1 MEDLGDEPRL
11 NAKGDVVQHGAASTV
26 VGGPPASRAGA
37 EYDESALFDEA
48 GRLVFSCTPRVSPR
62 ATLVIASSL
71 FAEFQRNYRRE
82 VLLSRAAAA
91 AGLGAIRFHYRGVGN
106 SVGEPVTP
114 NLDTMADDLAAIVS
128 SVATPYTVIAATR
141 LGALAAVKLRDRFDL
156 PLVLWEPVLDGTRW
170 VEEVIRAS
178 MARRVAEGDEVSADS
193 IREGW
198 RTDGEVFVLGE
209 TVPASIVDQVATTRL
224 LDGITSSSP
233 ILLVQMGRNERVRPD
248 IERARKDLTQRGVPT
263 EVLPVV
269 ARQAWWVN
277 EGGDLFRPLETD
289 ESTDLINQGVLRW
302 AKKVT
307 E

>member
-1 MEDLGDEPRL
+1 MEAQGDEPRP
-11 NAKGDVVQHGAASTV
+11 NAKRDVVREAAASSV
-26 VGGPPASRAGA
+26 VGGPTASRAEA
-37 EYDESALFDEA
+37 TYDESAHFDEA
-48 GRLVFSCTPRVSPR
+48 GRLVFRCTPRGSPR

-71 FAEFQRNYRRE
+71 YAEFQRNYRRE

-91 AGLGAIRFHYRGVGN
+91 AGLGAVRFHYRGAGN
-106 SVGEPVTP
+106 SVGEPITP
-114 NLDTMADDLAAIVS
+114 DLDTMADDLAAIVS
-128 SVATPYTVIAATR
+128 SVATPSTVIVATR

-170 VEEVIRAS
+170 VEEVVRAS
-178 MARRVAEGDEVSADS
+178 MARHVAEGAAVTADS

-209 TVPASIVDQVATTRL
+209 TVPAGIVDQVATTRL

-233 ILLVQMGRNERVRPD
+233 VLVVQMGRNERVRPNF
-248 IERARKDLTQRGVPT
+248 ERAREDLTQRGVPT

-289 ESTDLINQGVLRW
+289 ESTDLINQGMLRW
-302 AKKVT
+302 VAEVT
-307 E
+307 R

>member
-11 NAKGDVVQHGAASTV
+11 NARRDVVKHAAASTV

-37 EYDESALFDEA
+37 AYDESALFDEA
-48 GRLVFSCTPRVSPR
+48 GRLVFRYTPRESPR

-91 AGLGAIRFHYRGVGN
+91 AGLGAVRFHYRGVGN
-106 SVGEPVTP
+106 SVGEPITP

-128 SVATPYTVIAATR
+128 SVATPSTVIVATR

-156 PLVLWEPVLDGTRW
+156 PLVLWEPVLDGARW

-178 MARRVAEGDEVSADS
+178 MARHIAEGAAVTADS

-198 RTDGEVFVLGE
+198 RTDGKVFVLGE
-209 TVPASIVDQVATTRL
+209 TVPAGIVDQVATTKL

-233 ILLVQMGRNERVRPD
+233 ILVVQMGRNERVRPD
-248 IERARKDLTQRGVPT
+248 FERAREDLTQRGVPT

-269 ARQAWWVN
+269 ARQVWWVN

-289 ESTDLINQGVLRW
+289 ESTDLINQGMLRW
-302 AKKVT
+302 VVEVT
-307 E
+307 S

>member
-1 MEDLGDEPRL
+1 MEAQGDEGRP
-11 NAKGDVVQHGAASTV
+11 NAERDIAQQAATSTV
-26 VGGPPASRAGA
+26 VGGPAASRVGA
-37 EYDESALFDEA
+37 TYDESAFFDEE
-48 GRLVFSCTPRVSPR
+48 GRLVFRCTPREPPR
-62 ATLVIASSL
+62 VTLVIASSL

-82 VLLSRAAAA
+82 VLLARAAAA

-106 SVGEPVTP
+106 SVGEPIPP

-128 SVATPYTVIAATR
+128 SVTTPSTVIVATR
-141 LGALAAVKLRDRFDL
+141 IGALAAVKLHDRFDL

-178 MARRVAEGDEVSADS
+178 MARHIAEGGAVTADS

-198 RTDGEVFVLGE
+198 QTNGKVFVLGE
-209 TVPASIVDQVATTRL
+209 TVPAGIVDQVATTRL
-224 LDGITSSSP
+224 LDGITNSSP
-233 ILLVQMGRNERVRPD
+233 ILVVQMGRHEQVRPD
-248 IERARKDLTQRGVPT
+248 IERALEDLAQRGVPA

-269 ARQAWWVN
+269 ARQVWWVN

-302 AKKVT
+302 VEKVT
-307 E
+307 R